1 MGLLLFSLVIKIIV
15 CVFCVKLGEEKGYSV
30 GLCLLAGFFGGFL
43 ALIVIL
49 LLPDQNLR
57 QEEMEREAKAH
68 QKEVDD
74 LKSRIAQLES
84 LQSPPQPEE
93 TAAQP
98 EDEPCAAPPE
108 ADGEAV
114 FPRRTDELIA
124 CPRCGKRQRGN
135 RNFCYSCELPF
146 RYEEP

>member
-1 MGLLLFSLVIKIIV
+1 MGLLFSLVIQIIA
-15 CVFCVKLGEEKGYSV
+15 CVFCIKLGEEKGYSV

-57 QEEMEREAKAH
+57 QEEMERETKAH

-74 LKSRIAQLES
+74 LKARIAQLES
-84 LQSPPQPEE
+84 LSPPQPEE

-98 EDEPCAAPPE
+98 EDEPCAAP
-108 ADGEAV
+108 
-114 FPRRTDELIA
+114 RRWMGRLCSPAART
-124 CPRCGKRQRGN
+124 
-135 RNFCYSCELPF
+135 S
-146 RYEEP
+146 

>member
-1 MGLLLFSLVIKIIV
+1 MCLLFSLVIQIIV

-74 LKSRIAQLES
+74 LKARIAQLES
-84 LQSPPQPEE
+84 LQAPVQPEAEEADAPPPQP
-93 TAAQP
+93 APASA
-98 EDEPCAAPPE
+98 CAPV
-108 ADGEAV
+108 V
-114 FPRRTDELIA
+114 FRRRTDDLIT
-124 CPRCGKRQRGN
+124 CPRCGRRQKGN
-135 RNFCYSCELPF
+135 RNVCYSCECLF
-146 RYEEP
+146 EYEEDL

>member
-1 MGLLLFSLVIKIIV
+1 MGLLFSLVIQIIA
-15 CVFCVKLGEEKGYSV
+15 CVFCIKLGEEKGYSV

-74 LKSRIAQLES
+74 LKARIAQLES
-84 LQSPPQPEE
+84 LSPPQPEE
-93 TAAQP
+93 TAAQL
-98 EDEPCAAPPE
+98 EDEPCAASPE

-135 RNFCYSCELPF
+135 RNCCYSCELPF
-146 RYEEP
+146 RYEEL